1 MVAGHSLGEYGA
13 LMSSGILD
21 MDGAHAAAARG
32 TEMGSVEI
40 EDKGLMASVT
50 APYEK
55 VKEIIGSID
64 GYVIAA
70 NKNSPKMTVI
80 AGKTEPVKQA
90 MSLFEKEGFQSVQL
104 ATSHVFH
111 SEIVAP
117 ANEPSIDS

>member
-1 MVAGHSLGEYGA
+1 MLTADLAIERLLNAYGYQPDMVAGRSLGEYGA

-21 MDGAHAAAARG
+21 MDGALRAAAARG
-32 TEMGSVEI
+32 TGMGSVEI

-70 NKNSPKMTVI
+70 NKNSPK
-80 AGKTEPVKQA
+80 
-90 MSLFEKEGFQSVQL
+90 
-104 ATSHVFH
+104 
-111 SEIVAP
+111 
-117 ANEPSIDS
+117 